1 MAEYEN
7 QRALMSQEI
16 ERLNSNLRAKVEENN
31 RLEID
36 LKNAEFKFNSE
47 YQTKITTYESRVRQI
62 TGDN

>member
-36 LKNAEFKFNSE
+36 LKNAEFKFNAE

>member
-47 YQTKITTYESRVRQI
+47 YQTKITTYESRVRQN